1 MGLKV
6 ASEVTVRRKAIIRE
20 PRNDHSFYD
29 HSVKI
34 DFTIMANS
42 EEDELYKQTFVAPLR
57 SDFVTDEDYR
67 RAVQEHEAQA
77 RGYARKLLTKVV
89 TGWPA
94 DKKESGLEDA
104 NGEALA
110 FSDEA
115 LAQLLE
121 LPYAVTGLVKAYR
134 EAVEGKG
141 GQRGN

>member
-20 PRNDHSFYD
+20 PRDGSSFQDHP
-29 HSVKI
+29 VKI
-34 DFTIMANS
+34 DFTILANS

-57 SDFVTDEDYR
+57 ADFVTEEDYR
-67 RAVQEHEAQA
+67 RAMQEHEAQA
-77 RGYARKLLTKVV
+77 RGYARKLLTKVIA
-89 TGWPA
+89 GWPA
-94 DKKESGLEDA
+94 DKKESGLEGADGDA
-104 NGEALA
+104 LL
-110 FSDEA
+110 FSDDA

-141 GQRGN
+141 GARGN